1 MYILVLLYGQD
12 LRVNEN
18 PWFMPPVDYFVWLFY
33 LLGMQQTLTN
43 AESIPSRIFHIEA
56 AGCRFRVKSIEPAGM
71 EPAKEKPTLV
81 FLHEGLGCIELWRDF
96 PQAVCE
102 STGCDGLVY
111 DRKGY
116 GGSDTYGGPWP
127 TDYLTI
133 ESQAYLPALLEACNI
148 KDAVL
153 IGHSDGGT
161 IALLAASFCGERI
174 RGLIT
179 EAAHI
184 FVEDITL
191 EGIRRAVQSFET
203 TDLKDRLARYHHEN
217 TDTTFHRWA
226 NRWLSLE
233 FYDWN
238 IEEYLAKITCPLLVL
253 QGEDDEYG
261 TAAQVQ
267 RIVSGVSG
275 PVEARLIPRCGHV
288 PHFQSRGTVLSE
300 MTNFIK
306 SLIS

>member
-1 MYILVLLYGQD
+1 MK
-12 LRVNEN
+12 
-18 PWFMPPVDYFVWLFY
+18 
-33 LLGMQQTLTN
+33 QTLTN
-43 AESIPSRIFHIEA
+43 TKSIQSRIFHVEA
-56 AGCRFRVKSIEPAGM
+56 AGCRFRVKSIEPSVRA
-71 EPAKEKPTLV
+71 PTKEKPTLV

-133 ESQAYLPALLEACNI
+133 ESQTYLPALLEACKV

-174 RGLIT
+174 RGVIT

-191 EGIRRAVQSFET
+191 EGIHRAVQSFET
-203 TDLKDRLARYHHEN
+203 TDLKERLARYR
-217 TDTTFHRWA
+217 RWTPMFGQPE
-226 NRWLSLE
+226 RKLSSKPA
-233 FYDWN
+233 Y
-238 IEEYLAKITCPLLVL
+238 
-253 QGEDDEYG
+253 
-261 TAAQVQ
+261 
-267 RIVSGVSG
+267 
-275 PVEARLIPRCGHV
+275 
-288 PHFQSRGTVLSE
+288 
-300 MTNFIK
+300 
-306 SLIS
+306 

>member
-1 MYILVLLYGQD
+1 M
-12 LRVNEN
+12 
-18 PWFMPPVDYFVWLFY
+18 PWVDYLIGLFY
-33 LLGMQQTLTN
+33 FSGMKPTSTNTKKLL
-43 AESIPSRIFHIEA
+43 SRIFHIEA
-56 AGCRFRVKSIEPAGM
+56 AGCHFRLKSIKSNFIA
-71 EPAKEKPTLV
+71 PAKEKPTLV

-96 PQAVCE
+96 PQVVCE
-102 STGCDGLVY
+102 STACDGLVY

-133 ESQAYLPALLEACNI
+133 ESQTYLPALLEACNV
-148 KDAVL
+148 KDAIL

-191 EGIRRAVQSFET
+191 EGIRRAVQAFET

-217 TDTTFHRWA
+217 TDTTFRRWA

-238 IEEYLAKITCPLLVL
+238 VEEYLAKITCPLLVL

-288 PHFQSRGTVLSE
+288 PHFQAQETVLSE
-300 MTNFIK
+300 MTRFIK
-306 SLIS
+306 SLISMSPY

>member
-1 MYILVLLYGQD
+1 MYILVLLYRQD
-12 LRVNEN
+12 LRVTEN
-18 PWFMPPVDYFVWLFY
+18 PWFYPPVDYLIRLFY
-33 LLGMQQTLTN
+33 LLGMKQTLTN
-43 AESIPSRIFHIEA
+43 AESIQSRIFHVKA
-56 AGCRFRVKSIEPAGM
+56 AGCRFRVKSISPSMA
-71 EPAKEKPTLV
+71 PAKEKSTLV

-133 ESQAYLPALLEACNI
+133 ESQTYLPALLETCNI

-174 RGLIT
+174 HGLVA

-191 EGIRRAVQSFET
+191 EGIRRAFQAFET
-203 TDLKDRLARYHHEN
+203 TNLKDKLARYHGNN
-217 TDTTFHRWA
+217 TQTIFQRWA
-226 NRWLSLE
+226 DRWLSRE

-238 IEEYLAKITCPLLVL
+238 IEKYLPKITCPLLVL

-288 PHFQSRGTVLSE
+288 PHFQAQEAVLSE

-306 SLIS
+306 SVIS